1 MRATESPPAGV
12 ERERLP
18 PFVFGPFA
26 FDARRGLLSRNG
38 RELPLP
44 PRVLGVLE
52 LLVRRAGDVVARQ
65 DIIDAVW
72 KDAFVTD
79 TSLAEAVSVLR
90 QTLGDDPQSPTY
102 IKTLHRRGYRFV
114 APVERSDAAA
124 ERTESRGAD
133 PLTVSALPAA
143 DVAVSPSIGRQLVPW
158 SVAIVCAAIAITA
171 VWHVTRRT
179 PVLAPSARFAV
190 APAAGTSLDA
200 SAPAL
205 AISPDGVT
213 LAWSACDAKGC
224 RLYLRPLDRLEASPI
239 DGTDDGHA
247 PFFSPDGKWVAFF
260 SDGRLKKVAIA
271 GGAPETLADAPSILG
286 GVWVGSDIVYAGSP
300 SGGLMRVAASG
311 GEPRILTRPD
321 EAAGEVRHAWPS
333 FVPDTGVL
341 LFTIDSS
348 AVEGTPGVLGA
359 LSLDSIGPTEATSWR
374 TTVDGV
380 AIARAAGTDAIVFAR
395 GTDLHAVAF
404 DPVRL
409 VTAGAPRTVLAGV
422 GAPAQYALSSSGS
435 LIYALAP
442 QADTGLTWLS
452 ATASELA
459 RPEIRRLRSAAL
471 SPDGARIAGV
481 NADGARS
488 DIWIADAVRGASTR
502 LTHSGAHASPVWSA
516 DGRTVFF
523 AARSDGAFGI
533 WSRDAEGTRPATRL
547 WTGVRH
553 ALPLAASPDGALL
566 VFSQTSPSTARDLW
580 ALPLSGGNA
589 RPLAQGPFDETA
601 ASFSPDASLLAY
613 QSAESGRWEIYV
625 LRQRD
630 GRRIVVSTEGG
641 EHPVWT
647 RDGLYYQTRLAVVRA
662 AISADGDNLSV
673 ASIQPIATVRG
684 AALQGVSPDGRVLV
698 DRVADLSGASAVV
711 SLEWRRELRMLL
723 GPPAASLPR

>member
-1 MRATESPPAGV
+1 MRATESPPLGV

-26 FDARRGLLSRNG
+26 FDAQRGLLSRNG

-102 IKTLHRRGYRFV
+102 IQTLHRRGYRFV
-114 APVERSDAAA
+114 APLERKADAA
-124 ERTESRGAD
+124 EGTETRGAD
-133 PLTVSALPAA
+133 PLAVPALPAA
-143 DVAVSPSIGRQLVPW
+143 DVALSPSIGGQLVPW
-158 SVAIVCAAIAITA
+158 GIAIICAAIATAA
-171 VWHVTRRT
+171 VWQVTRRT

-190 APAAGTSLDA
+190 SPAAGTSLDA

-224 RLYLRPLDRLEASPI
+224 RLYLRPLDRLDATPI
-239 DGTDDGHA
+239 DGTADGHA
-247 PFFSPDGKWVAFF
+247 PFFSPDGKWLAFF

-271 GGAPETLADAPSILG
+271 GGAPETIADAPSILG

-311 GEPRILTRPD
+311 GEPRILTRPH
-321 EAAGEVRHAWPS
+321 EAVGEVRHAWPS
-333 FVPDTGVL
+333 LVPGAGVL

-359 LSLDSIGPTEATSWR
+359 LSLESIGSAEAASWR
-374 TTVDGV
+374 TIVDGV
-380 AIARAAGTDAIVFAR
+380 AIARSAGTDAIVFAR
-395 GTDLHAVAF
+395 GADLHAVAF

-409 VTAGAPRTVLAGV
+409 ATAGAPRAVLAGV
-422 GAPAQYALSSSGS
+422 GAPAQYALSSAGS
-435 LIYALAP
+435 LIYASAA
-442 QADTGLTWLS
+442 QAETGLTWLS
-452 ATASELA
+452 ATAAELA
-459 RPEIRRLRSAAL
+459 GPEIRRLRSAAL
-471 SPDGARIAGV
+471 SLDGARIAGV
-481 NADGARS
+481 SADSSRS
-488 DIWIADAVRGASTR
+488 DVWIADAVRGASTR
-502 LTHSGAHASPVWSA
+502 LTHGGAHASPVWSA

-533 WSRDAEGTRPATRL
+533 WSRDAEGTRPAARL
-547 WTGVRH
+547 WAGARH
-553 ALPLAASPDGALL
+553 ALPVAASPDGALL
-566 VFSQTSPSTARDLW
+566 VFSQTSESSARDLW
-580 ALPLSGGNA
+580 ALRLSAGTA
-589 RPLAQGPFDETA
+589 RPVAQGPFDETA

-625 LRQRD
+625 VRLRD

-641 EHPVWT
+641 ERPVWT
-647 RDGLYYQTRLAVVRA
+647 RDGLYYQTRLSVVRA
-662 AISADGDNLSV
+662 SISSGRDDVSV
-673 ASIQPIATVRG
+673 ASLQPIATVRG
-684 AALQGVSPDGRVLV
+684 AALQGISPDGRMLV
-698 DRVADLSGASAVV
+698 DRIADLSGTSAVV
-711 SLEWRRELRMLL
+711 SLEWLRELRMLL
-723 GPPAASLPR
+723 GPPAAALPR